1 MAGSH
6 LRGDVT
12 GEERGNPLPTADRG
26 DYPIAGSVDRKEA
39 VTRVGVAVELGLLA
53 VHPQDRLEFVDVLR
67 RRGPVLVTEQ
77 AENRRGQLRQD
88 RHQVGD
94 PKRPVRGWI
103 ARDVGAVTIHYG
115 VDLDMAAG
123 KHGLPA
129 TRAVPDDSDAS
140 GRLRQLPQVVR
151 SCRDVA
157 D

>member
-1 MAGSH
+1 MAGSA

-12 GEERGNPLPTADRG
+12 SEERGDPLPTVDRG
-26 DYPIAGSVDRKEA
+26 DYPIAGSVDRKES

-53 VHPQDRLEFVDVLR
+53 VRAQDRLEFVDVLR

-103 ARDVGAVTIHYG
+103 ARDVSAITIHYG
-115 VDLDMAAG
+115 VDLVMPAG
-123 KHGLPA
+123 KHAWPAPQPLPEA
-129 TRAVPDDSDAS
+129 SDAP
-140 GRLRQLPQVVR
+140 GRLRQLRKGVR
-151 SCRDVA
+151 GARDV
-157 D
+157 